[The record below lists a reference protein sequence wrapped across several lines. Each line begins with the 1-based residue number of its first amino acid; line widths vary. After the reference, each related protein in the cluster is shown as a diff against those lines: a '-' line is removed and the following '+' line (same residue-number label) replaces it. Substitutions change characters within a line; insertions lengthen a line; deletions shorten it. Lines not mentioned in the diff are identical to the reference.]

1 MDRPCRWEIKIY
13 MPEVYHGKAPAPV
26 GTFMLFFFRR
36 GSLETQTSPDL
47 KAAPTRSYRPLPTW
61 TDPRALESYI
71 MLLRFPIATDTTSLY
86 LVDIYIYI
94 YIYLFIYL
102 FFVKI
107 TQPSGEFH
115 SNSTKNWVQQ
125 LAGNRW
131 SVFWSTHLPHFIRQS
146 LTQCQCWQLQHLEHI
161 PQELCPHPRKAEVA

>member
-1 MDRPCRWEIKIY
+1 MFFCDASHRASNAPTMDRPCRWEIKIY

-71 MLLRFPIATDTTSLY
+71 MLLRFPIANRHHQSIS
-86 LVDIYIYI
+86 LVDIYTYI
-94 YIYLFIYL
+94 
-102 FFVKI
+102 FFLVKI

-115 SNSTKNWVQQ
+115 PNSTKNSVQQ
-125 LAGNRW
+125 LAGNR
-131 SVFWSTHLPHFIRQS
+131 
-146 LTQCQCWQLQHLEHI
+146 
-161 PQELCPHPRKAEVA
+161 

>member
-125 LAGNRW
+125 LAGNR
-131 SVFWSTHLPHFIRQS
+131 
-146 LTQCQCWQLQHLEHI
+146 
-161 PQELCPHPRKAEVA
+161 